1 MSQAGVKATEP
12 EKYWVKPRLDYRTVA
27 SVAGPLVILQ
37 NVKFPMYG
45 EIVNLT
51 LGDGTKKRGQ
61 VHLTPHRQHIPPLYF
76 CTHILI
82 FAGRCWM

>member
-1 MSQAGVKATEP
+1 LLLHPSRFQQMSQAGVKATEP

-37 NVKFPMYG
+37 NVKLPMYG

-51 LGDGTKKRGQ
+51 LGDGT
-61 VHLTPHRQHIPPLYF
+61 PPPPP
-76 CTHILI
+76 TSEH
-82 FAGRCWM
+82 

>member
-1 MSQAGVKATEP
+1 MSQAGVKAPEP
-12 EKYWVKPRLDYRTVA
+12 EPYCVKPRLDYRTVA

-37 NVKFPMYG
+37 NVKLPMYG

-61 VHLTPHRQHIPPLYF
+61 VVTLRVFGLVFLGRSLY
-76 CTHILI
+76 CT
-82 FAGRCWM
+82 GT

>member
-1 MSQAGVKATEP
+1 MSQAGAKATEP
-12 EKYWVKPRLDYRTVA
+12 EKYSVKPRLDYRTVA

-61 VHLTPHRQHIPPLYF
+61 VLDVKGSKAVVQVFEDVTLLKLKH
-76 CTHILI
+76 
-82 FAGRCWM
+82 

>member
-1 MSQAGVKATEP
+1 MSQGGVKATEP

-37 NVKFPMYG
+37 NVKLPMYG

-61 VHLTPHRQHIPPLYF
+61 VYIRDFWLCF
-76 CTHILI
+76 CLIL
-82 FAGRCWM
+82 FDRCWT